1 MRRGRPGQPFWP
13 VRCRPTEGAGRLPKR
28 TAVAGGPLRDSITAH
43 SGVMAGL
50 YEPRITN
57 HEPLLFSDSD
67 AATPRQTQTNNDA
80 SGSPQ
85 RVAGRPLTSQTAFGG
100 QLPYKGSLV
109 RPVARFHHSPSEYNG
124 RLLRATSICHGT
136 GYSHKSRRYALWDVP
151 YGIAIRR

>member
-1 MRRGRPGQPFWP
+1 MLFLSHRPAIKNSSKIRGQRPYALGQPGQPFWP
-13 VRCRPTEGAGRLPKR
+13 VRCRPPEGAGRLPKR

-50 YEPRITN
+50 YEPRITS

-85 RVAGRPLTSQTAFGG
+85 RVAGRPPLSSRPGNCLQHLTGQNALGG
-100 QLPYKGSLV
+100 
-109 RPVARFHHSPSEYNG
+109 
-124 RLLRATSICHGT
+124 
-136 GYSHKSRRYALWDVP
+136 P
-151 YGIAIRR
+151 YGIAVRRWE